1 MCVCYVLT
9 LSLYSKRSVRFFRRW
24 WCWCVYQGLVSG
36 VLVCLSGVGGVD
48 VSGVMVCLSGVGS
61 VGVSDVLVCTS
72 GVGGVGVSGVLVCK
86 SGVLVCLSGV
96 DSVGVSAVVLVH
108 HLPGNGAAVVRS
120 GDGRLHLHRS
130 HRHR

>member
-48 VSGVMVCLSGVGS
+48 VSGVMVCL
-61 VGVSDVLVCTS
+61 S